1 MRSAK
6 QEKHLQPNTRHV
18 LSALA
23 IGVTLAIPAWTA
35 VAGTVSPQ
43 ASTRA
48 TQNTDTARATPPL
61 SLAEAVTPRSA
72 QAVPRRMPTRTTPR
86 AAHPGITDVQLPPT
100 GQNVPKLSQ
109 LGGTTATVPMKHG
122 GYVVNG
128 NEIGQHV
135 LATQHG
141 NLKMPARISMSCPQG
156 TAVSWLSYQVPGH
169 NQVAVIQGPTNAKS
183 YSKKIHI
190 QPFTAEEFEQ
200 ACHKALGGDWLY
212 NMGHNNTQ
220 KVVKTTLLKKIEVR
234 GACTGWANKV
244 TRAYPVTVTASCVD
258 KDWSPP
264 VP

>member
-6 QEKHLQPNTRHV
+6 LEKHVQPNTRHV

-23 IGVTLAIPAWTA
+23 IGVALAIPAWTA

-48 TQNTDTARATPPL
+48 TQNTDTVGATPPI
-61 SLAEAVTPRSA
+61 SLAEAGTPRSA
-72 QAVPRRMPTRTTPR
+72 QAAPRRMSGGRTPR
-86 AAHPGITDVQLPPT
+86 AAHPAITDVQLPGT
-100 GQNVPKLSQ
+100 QNNVPKLSQ
-109 LGGTTATVPMKHG
+109 LGGTAAKVPMKHG

-156 TAVSWLSYQVPGH
+156 TTISWLSYQVPGH
-169 NQVAVIQGPTNAKS
+169 NQVAIIQGPTNAKS

-190 QPFTAEEFEQ
+190 QPFTAEEFGQ
-200 ACHKALGGDWLY
+200 ACHKALGGDWLP
-212 NMGHNNTQ
+212 NMSHNNTQ
-220 KVVKTTLLKKIEVR
+220 KVVKTTLSKKIEVL

-244 TRAYPVTVTASCVD
+244 KRTYPVTVTASCVD